1 MIIGLNK
8 DEGILWWTP
17 QLLDPT
23 KWQDVAGDVFL
34 QYGAMTLFGIAYP
47 EDMTALDLE
56 RTRQVAEF
64 YVGGAE
70 NINEENSQGMVD
82 MITDSAFAYG
92 TFQTI
97 GLLAER
103 GVTVF
108 SYLLTYR
115 GQEQAENILSE
126 YHRAQGVKQGSKKG
140 SSVWMLLDATPA
152 LLVRGVRPR
161 PGRGLPRGRPALPVG
176 PHFHHL
182 YGRVGA
188 GRRGQG
194 GGQDDGDRLG
204 RVRQEWRSNPARDY
218 NILDTGTN
226 LTNMPF
232 VVMNNIYSKHSVL
245 SR

>member
-17 QLLDPT
+17 QLLDPA

-56 RTRQVAEF
+56 RTRRVAEF

-103 GVTVF
+103 GVTVY

-115 GQEQAENILSE
+115 GQEQAENILSKH
-126 YHRAQGVKQGSKKG
+126 HRAEYVKKG
-140 SSVWMLLDATPA
+140 SKEGSSLWMLLDAAPA

-161 PGRGLPRGRPALPVG
+161 PGRGLPRGRPTLPVG

-188 GRRGQG
+188 GGRGQG

-204 RVRQEWRSNPARDY
+204 RVRQEWRSNPAWDSS
-218 NILDTGTN
+218 ILDTGTN
-226 LTNMPF
+226 L
-232 VVMNNIYSKHSVL
+232 S
-245 SR
+245 